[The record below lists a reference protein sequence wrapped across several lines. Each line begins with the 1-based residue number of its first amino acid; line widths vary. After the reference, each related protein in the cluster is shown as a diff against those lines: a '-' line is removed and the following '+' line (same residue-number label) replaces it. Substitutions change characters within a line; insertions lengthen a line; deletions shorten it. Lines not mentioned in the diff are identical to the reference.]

1 MKRNILFKLFG
12 LGLLA
17 LSQSACENAEY
28 ESVDNLIYINEA
40 SSAKAE
46 EVTLQDEGSTRTS
59 VTVRL
64 AKALDHD
71 VTAELFLDEEALA
84 AYNKKN
90 ETVYKAIAA
99 EHVTFPKEVKIA
111 AGSVSANPIN
121 IDIASFEAEGGAQY
135 ALPIAIRNA
144 NGIAKAEASSS
155 FLLVLVKPLKQPVP
169 KFTYAN
175 AMQAAPEGNWGLS
188 LTNYTLEWWVKM
200 SNFSINNQAIFDSG
214 SGDSELYIR
223 FGDLVYSNQSGSG
236 YLNNFL
242 QVKTMGGQFDTGDP
256 NTSGLEA
263 NVWYHFAITYD
274 AASGTSTLYKNGT
287 AIASLTSAVGQPM
300 IINKLQMVSSGQQYF
315 RDNCELCQVRL
326 WNVTRT
332 ANQIKKNMYKEVNYT
347 DKNLILYLPM
357 NEGEGN
363 TTLKDVTGNGH
374 DVQVGNMSSN
384 GSSSFTWA
392 TYSFAQ

>member
-144 NGIAKAEASSS
+144 NGVAKAEASSS

-175 AMQAAPEGNWGLS
+175 AMQAAPEGDWGLS

-214 SGDSELYIR
+214 SGTSELYIR

-300 IINKLQMVSSGQQYF
+300 IINKLKMVSSGQQYF

-347 DKNLILYLPM
+347 DNNLILYLPM

-374 DVQVGNMSSN
+374 DVQVGNMSSD

>member
-1 MKRNILFKLFG
+1 MKRNTLFKLFT

-84 AYNKKN
+84 AYNRKN

-144 NGIAKAEASSS
+144 NGVAKAEASSS

-175 AMQAAPEGNWGLS
+175 AMQAAPEGDWGLS

-200 SNFSINNQAIFDSG
+200 SNFSINNQAIFNSG

-223 FGDLVYSNQSGSG
+223 FGDLVYSNKSGSG

-242 QVKTMGGQFDTGDP
+242 QVKTMGGQFG
-256 NTSGLEA
+256 
-263 NVWYHFAITYD
+263 FI
-274 AASGTSTLYKNGT
+274 
-287 AIASLTSAVGQPM
+287 
-300 IINKLQMVSSGQQYF
+300 KL
-315 RDNCELCQVRL
+315 
-326 WNVTRT
+326 
-332 ANQIKKNMYKEVNYT
+332 
-347 DKNLILYLPM
+347 
-357 NEGEGN
+357 
-363 TTLKDVTGNGH
+363 
-374 DVQVGNMSSN
+374 
-384 GSSSFTWA
+384 SF
-392 TYSFAQ
+392 